1 MIKVLGLSLYGPLA
15 ASTRYRLEQYIP
27 GLFEY
32 GIDLQVHHLLGDEY
46 LRCRFQGKRLP
57 LTSLIQAGCKRLS
70 LLFHSQKFD
79 AAILYAELFPLMPGW
94 LERQFISKPYIYDFD
109 DAFYLKYK
117 RDKLGIFQPVLGKK
131 VDQVIAGATA
141 VTAGNK
147 GLMSY
152 AKAINKKSF
161 FFPTVVDI
169 EKYQP
174 AKQVSSEFPF
184 TPFTVGWIGS
194 PSTSHYLSVIT
205 NSLSALGLEG
215 AVKLIAIG
223 GPAPAIPHV
232 EVIEKKWQEATE
244 ISLINSFD
252 VGIMPLHDDEWAR
265 GKCAFKLIQYMAC
278 GVPVIAS
285 RVGAN
290 IDVVQP
296 DCGMLVSHTD
306 EWIQALRT
314 MRDQPD
320 LRQKMGNAGRHR
332 IKRHYSLQQNL
343 PQLSAIL
350 HDIVKKH

>member
-27 GLFEY
+27 GLSEY

-57 LTSLIQAGCKRLS
+57 LASLIQAGCKRLS
-70 LLFHSQKFD
+70 LLLRNQQFD

-94 LERQFISKPYIYDFD
+94 LERQLIKKPYLYDFD
-109 DAFYLKYK
+109 DAFYLKYRRK
-117 RDKLGIFQPVLGKK
+117 KLGIFQPVLGKK

-147 GLMSY
+147 GLLSY

-174 AKQVSSEFPF
+174 AKQISSEF
-184 TPFTVGWIGS
+184 PFTVGWIGS
-194 PSTSHYLSVIT
+194 PFTSRYLSVI
-205 NSLSALGLEG
+205 NDSLSILGLEG
-215 AVKLIAIG
+215 AVRLVVIG

-232 EVIEKKWQEATE
+232 KVIEKKWQEATE
-244 ISLINSFD
+244 IALINSFD
-252 VGIMPLHDDEWAR
+252 VGIMPLYDDEWAR

-278 GVPVIAS
+278 GVPVVAS

-296 DCGMLVSHTD
+296 DCGMLASD
-306 EWIQALRT
+306 DNEWLEALRT
-314 MRDQPD
+314 MRDQPH
-320 LRQKMGNAGRHR
+320 LRKKMGNAGRHR
-332 IKRHYSLQQNL
+332 IQQHYSLQQNL